1 MEEDPQVEEDG
12 EKERPGGGRD
22 RDKNNRGGRGNNR
35 RRLGAQQQQW
45 YDDSSSAASSSSS
58 SKDDL
63 LFQQKYQTAM
73 EDFYATW
80 NSQSRRLNADDGDSA
95 GHFESHEIEIDED
108 IVVVVH
114 LLLA

>member
-22 RDKNNRGGRGNNR
+22 RDKNNRGRGNNR
-35 RRLGAQQQQW
+35 RRLGAQQQQR

-63 LFQQKYQTAM
+63 FFQQKYQTAM